1 MRLLPLCALT
11 TCALAAPR
19 GRGGT
24 PTKPSTSERQRRL
37 YDRGCLFSPEG
48 RVYQVEYAEKNV
60 ARGSFAVGAVAPDG
74 VALAAVRSAHARSVP
89 GAFLERRWRERVH
102 RVDDTIACVACG
114 LVPDALQLLAAL
126 RDFCRRHRSTWGEA
140 PPVEACARH
149 LGRLARAATA
159 RAAGRP
165 YGAAFL
171 IGGFDE
177 GSSEPRLF
185 RTEPSGAYEAYG
197 VGGVATA
204 GAAPDGST
212 IADLERAAAA
222 FGDVAD
228 GADAAYA
235 AAVAAAEASPP
246 TDRSDAVA
254 TDVELAVLRPSGCV
268 ICDADELAERFERR
282 ASAATES

>member
-1 MRLLPLCALT
+1 MA

-60 ARGSFAVGAVAPDG
+60 ARGSFAVGAVAPYG

-126 RDFCRRHRSTWGEA
+126 RDFCRRHRSTWG
-140 PPVEACARH
+140 
-149 LGRLARAATA
+149 GRRPRLLSAAH
-159 RAAGRP
+159 AAGLTT
-165 YGAAFL
+165 AISLSFFL
-171 IGGFDE
+171 
-177 GSSEPRLF
+177 
-185 RTEPSGAYEAYG
+185 
-197 VGGVATA
+197 
-204 GAAPDGST
+204 
-212 IADLERAAAA
+212 
-222 FGDVAD
+222 
-228 GADAAYA
+228 
-235 AAVAAAEASPP
+235 SPK
-246 TDRSDAVA
+246 TKIS
-254 TDVELAVLRPSGCV
+254 LSL
-268 ICDADELAERFERR
+268 
-282 ASAATES
+282 

>member
-1 MRLLPLCALT
+1 MIISLARAFVGGLAPLAPTTTRGMRSQT
-11 TCALAAPR
+11 R
-19 GRGGT
+19 RGG
-24 PTKPSTSERQRRL
+24 RRGAP
-37 YDRGCLFSPEG
+37 YSD
-48 RVYQVEYAEKNV
+48 V
-60 ARGSFAVGAVAPDG
+60 A
-74 VALAAVRSAHARSVP
+74 
-89 GAFLERRWRERVH
+89 
-102 RVDDTIACVACG
+102 
-114 LVPDALQLLAAL
+114 
-126 RDFCRRHRSTWGEA
+126 
-140 PPVEACARH
+140 EACARH

-222 FGDVAD
+222 FGDVTD
-228 GADAAYA
+228 GADTAYA
-235 AAVAAAEASPP
+235 AAVAAAKASPP

-268 ICDADELAERFERR
+268 ICDADDLAERFERR
-282 ASAATES
+282 APATES